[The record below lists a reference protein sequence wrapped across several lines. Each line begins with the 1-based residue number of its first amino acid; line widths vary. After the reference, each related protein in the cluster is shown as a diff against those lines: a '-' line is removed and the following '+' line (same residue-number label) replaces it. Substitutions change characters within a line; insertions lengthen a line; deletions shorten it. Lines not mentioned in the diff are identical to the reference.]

1 MQPFNPPQLSATFNF
16 LPLPVFQAAVNE
28 AQNNTQAPLGLILV
42 TALTPLSI
50 AIQGTTDVLTPID
63 RQVPTSTNTA
73 TSAKSGER
81 KSTIENILMRSIR
94 KIEDEQRQIFED
106 ELRAYVAK
114 LDIWKTK
121 RKGLQRAISVKIGK
135 QEDVSSEEAEL
146 HELLLAEPKPPR
158 KFKMLYEDSTSQALY
173 PGLHGQFP
181 SAGLISTEGSTILN
195 GSAMNDLAKANAI
208 WSGETITVDRASS
221 ESYTLADARLTISIM
236 IQPDL
241 LTKYMTE
248 DRGKLARGAG
258 LLARFLV
265 CTPGST
271 QGTRFIT
278 NGTVSWDHCDAF
290 NARVAE
296 LVQENIDAVRSGN
309 TTRQVVKFSPEAAA
323 RWLDVYNWIE
333 SQIAPGG
340 QYADAGDHAS
350 KLPENIARVAA
361 LLHRFEG
368 FPGDI
373 SPATLEAAYHICYA
387 CSYDFM
393 QTFVAPPVQPQEAQD
408 ATLLDAWLQ
417 AYRNVGHRALEKNRV
432 RQGGPNA
439 LRDRVRLNRAIET
452 LCQWGRIRVTRVG
465 RTQVLDLFPGMH
477 GF

>member
-16 LPLPVFQAAVNE
+16 LPLPIFQAAVNE

-50 AIQGTTDVLTPID
+50 AIQGITDVLTPID

-94 KIEDEQRQIFED
+94 KIEDEQRQIFE
-106 ELRAYVAK
+106 EEHRAYTVK
-114 LDIWKTK
+114 LDVWKTK

-135 QEDVSSEEAEL
+135 QEDVTSEEAEL
-146 HELLLAEPKPPR
+146 HELLLAEPNPPR

-173 PGLHGQFP
+173 PGLHGNFP
-181 SAGLISTEGSTILN
+181 SAGLISAEGSTILN

-236 IQPDL
+236 IQPEL
-241 LTKYMTE
+241 LTKYITE

-265 CTPGST
+265 CNPGST

-278 NGTVSWDHCDAF
+278 NGTVSWTHCDAF

-296 LVQENIDAVRSGN
+296 LVQLNIEAVRSGN
-309 TTRQVVKFSPEAAA
+309 TTREVIKFSPEACA
-323 RWLDVYNWIE
+323 RWFDIFNWIE

-340 QYADAGDHAS
+340 QYAEAGDHAS
-350 KLPENIARVAA
+350 KLPEVIARVAA

-368 FPGDI
+368 FAGDI

-387 CSYDFM
+387 CSCDFLQM
-393 QTFVAPPVQPQEAQD
+393 FVMPPQQTQEVQD
-408 ATLLDAWLQ
+408 AMLLDTWLQ
-417 AYRNVGHRALEKNRV
+417 GYRNTGQRYLEKNRI
-432 RQGGPNA
+432 RQGGPNQ
-439 LRDRVRLNRAIET
+439 LRDRIRLNRAIEL
-452 LCQWGRIRVTRVG
+452 LCQWGRIRVNRVK